1 MFSVYFFVYECV
13 LWSLMRFCILEYSY
27 RSSFTYPPSLF
38 HSSFL
43 SPPPQRCMDIVGDVL
58 TDAGVA
64 ATEVDEVIPVGE
76 ATRMPLLRTTLLEMF
91 VVSKLCTS
99 MNPDEVVAEQ
109 G

>member
-1 MFSVYFFVYECV
+1 MN
-13 LWSLMRFCILEYSY
+13 
-27 RSSFTYPPSLF
+27 
-38 HSSFL
+38 
-43 SPPPQRCMDIVGDVL
+43 IVGDVL
-58 TDAGVA
+58 PDAGVA